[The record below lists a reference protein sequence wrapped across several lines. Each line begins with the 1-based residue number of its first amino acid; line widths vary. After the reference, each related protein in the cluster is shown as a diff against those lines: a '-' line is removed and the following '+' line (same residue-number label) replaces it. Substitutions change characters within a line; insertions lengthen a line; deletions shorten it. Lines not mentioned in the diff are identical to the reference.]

1 MGSEFY
7 ETYGFELEY
16 AESNKEY
23 FDLIQK
29 ISQKLSKNR
38 KFANMDS
45 STNQEED
52 QFE

>member
-16 AESNKEY
+16 AESNKGY
-23 FDLIQK
+23 FELIQK
-29 ISQKLSKNR
+29 ISQKISKNK

-45 STNQEED
+45 STIQEEN

>member
-23 FDLIQK
+23 FELIQK
-29 ISQKLSKNR
+29 ISQKISKNK
-38 KFANMDS
+38 KFANMDL
-45 STNQEED
+45 STIQEEN